1 MWRLPVAAVVNR
13 TLHEVSDDSSATVT
27 FVAVV
32 AVVADVAVSAF
43 PVNAPMNPVAVIFP
57 VDGLYVRVPSLSRS
71 RLPPVCAPPAVNMI
85 ALSSSVFSLSVIV
98 TFVAIAA
105 VPVVL

>member
-1 MWRLPVAAVVNR
+1 M
-13 TLHEVSDDSSATVT
+13 

-32 AVVADVAVSAF
+32 AVVAEVADVAVVAF
-43 PVNAPMNPVAVIFP
+43 SSNAPINPVAVIFP

-71 RLPPVCAPPAVNMI
+71 RSPPVCLDYPAVNMI
-85 ALSSSVFSLSVIV
+85 ALSSLVLSLSVIV

-105 VPVVL
+105 VPVVF